1 MPSRRA
7 FAAWRP
13 ALSGCEQPGE
23 QGVGLSQLCPVRHR
37 HSPVPG
43 PSLGVL
49 ADHPLRRAGAD
60 HPIGTGAL
68 VGLLDEGGEAAD
80 AGLDRVVTAVRWEVG
95 RRRLEAAGQRDRGLG
110 SRRRRRPGGQR
121 RRGPGGQRRGGP
133 GTRSKRRAE
142 GGCRGK
148 RGEGDHRKAV
158 RGSTRGQARQGE
170 LRGSRKGTRRRD
182 ATLLAPTTN
191 LGAATARLYRA
202 AGLPARKGRRHP
214 RAAAGPRR
222 DALAHPAAEPAAGA
236 GPRPPAAANEQQPPA
251 QSDDAPDTR
260 PQPERRTP
268 EALARP

>member
-1 MPSRRA
+1 MHVVLVARGHPGTRVGLPAAGEVVSAQNLPVPDDVHDAEPSGIRGLA
-7 FAAWRP
+7 PGAV
-13 ALSGCEQPGE
+13 GCEQPGE

-49 ADHPLRRAGAD
+49 ADHPLGRAGAD

-110 SRRRRRPGGQR
+110 SRRRRRPGGQRRHRPGGQR

-214 RAAAGPRR
+214 RATDRSSP
-222 DALAHPAAEPAAGA
+222 
-236 GPRPPAAANEQQPPA
+236 
-251 QSDDAPDTR
+251 
-260 PQPERRTP
+260 
-268 EALARP
+268 